1 MALFVTCQSRLDKRS
16 DGFAVFVF
24 QLKKLDAHMG
34 SRLDMDNHAGTLAV
48 ALVRGRRK
56 VEAGYD
62 LGLGVERIVGEHQQ
76 PALADV
82 FPSPNTEVSGVFN
95 LYLD

>member
-1 MALFVTCQSRLDKRS
+1 MELFVACQRRLDKRS

-34 SRLDMDNHAGTLAV
+34 SRLDMDNHAWTLDV
-48 ALVRGRRK
+48 ALVRGSRK
-56 VEAGYD
+56 VEAGYG